1 MRLGLGLSAD
11 SITSQKVGSGFTG
24 LLDTYTGAVSPY
36 SVRRLSGSYN
46 GSAMKVRRSSDDAL
60 QDIGFDSNGNL
71 DTTALLAFVG
81 TEKDI
86 FTSDFPNGTS
96 AGSGDGELG
105 TTKTTLTAPSS
116 IGGQTD
122 ALKIT
127 CDGSTQHYDMR
138 VKFMENGQKH
148 NVSFEYYIPSGNS
161 VVGGIRL
168 EDFTGSVKT
177 FTTAD
182 AWTSVTLT
190 NEVADNTI
198 LRFFA
203 ANSAGSKNIGSGVTE
218 AFYLRNLSVSQTSA
232 DGTVNI
238 LYDQTGN
245 NDLANGSASQQ
256 PKIVEAGS
264 VTTIGGETA
273 FKFNDAEFLQKT
285 SATTNWVADS
295 NLSIFS
301 VFSVTDYTAA
311 SDADRQVLYNI
322 SGDLVASAKGDT
334 VVAMVRSDQMRIG
347 FRDEA
352 GGGFTKKKGF
362 KSAEIGA
369 FDNTQVLTSSIYNAS
384 STLTSILNDST
395 NGTETGNP
403 DGNRAA
409 NSFTIGALHNGAK
422 TLTGFIQELVIWNSD
437 QTSNRGNIAG
447 DINTYFDIYS

>member
-1 MRLGLGLSAD
+1 MAPLGIQIGV
-11 SITSQKVGSGFTG
+11 TTGSGINRPLSSFSG
-24 LLDTYTGAVSPY
+24 ILDTYTDAVSGY
-36 SVRRLSGSYN
+36 SVRKLLS
-46 GSAMKVRRSSDDAL
+46 SATKSMKVRRSSDSNY
-60 QDIGFDSNGNL
+60 QDIGFDSDGNL
-71 DTTALLAFVG
+71 DTTTLLSFIN

-105 TTKTTLTAPSS
+105 TTRTSLTAPSS

-190 NEVADNTI
+190 DEVADNTI

-203 ANSAGSKNIGSGVTE
+203 ANSSGSKNIGSGVTE
-218 AFYLRNLSVSQTSA
+218 SFYIRNLSVSQTTA

-245 NDLANGSASQQ
+245 NDLSNGSASQQ

-264 VTTIGGETA
+264 VVTKGGHPA
-273 FKFNDAEFLQKT
+273 IKFNNAEYLQKESAST
-285 SATTNWVADS
+285 SWVSDTNV
-295 NLSIFS
+295 SIFS
-301 VFSVTDYTAA
+301 VFSCVDFQHSSEATKDT
-311 SDADRQVLYNI
+311 LYNI
-322 SGDLVASAKGDT
+322 SGDEVSSGDGST
-334 VVAMVRSDQMRIG
+334 LGAAARNNQLRIG
-347 FRDEA
+347 FFNQSL
-352 GGGFTKKKGF
+352 GGYGDKKGLN
-362 KSAEIGA
+362 APPN
-369 FDNTQVLTSSIYNAS
+369 DTQILVSSIYDSS
-384 STLTSILNDST
+384 STLTTILNAST
-395 NGTETGNP
+395 NGTVTNNP
-403 DGNRAA
+403 EFQRDA
-409 NSFTIGALHNGAK
+409 NKYTLGANHAGAK
-422 TLTGFIQELVIWNSD
+422 ALDGTIQELIIWNED
-437 QTSNRGNIAG
+437 QTDNRGNTDGIAG
-447 DINTYFDIYS
+447 DINTYFDIY